1 MFENEGGGF
10 SPMIGDEIGTFDLV
24 GNTQDLSEQHSYK
37 SKSTPSTAL
46 SG

>member
-1 MFENEGGGF
+1 MFGDEGGGF
-10 SPMIGDEIGTFDLV
+10 SPMIGEEIGTFDLV
-24 GNTQDLSEQHSYK
+24 GNTQDLSEQQSFK